1 MRLITRLPIKRKYE
15 IGDTFHFPNII
26 LKEYRDNT
34 VQNAHSFI
42 FCVAVL
48 TNIDKVTIRDENDKI
63 VSSELFTIE
72 VEDKDVAINGITFTY
87 TVDRKFMDTLPRWWS
102 YRNIVE

>member
-63 VSSELFTIE
+63 VSSELFTISCE
-72 VEDKDVAINGITFTY
+72 KPTPLGVGWIALYLKNNS
-87 TVDRKFMDTLPRWWS
+87 K
-102 YRNIVE
+102 